1 MANFIQPGAVIDYTN
16 TGSAKIAA
24 GDVVS
29 LTSRI
34 GVAAC
39 DIIAGEKGSVSVS
52 GVWEID
58 KTASL
63 AISLGDAV
71 YFSTST
77 KKITKTNSD
86 IPAGFAVAAAAAA
99 DATVRVKIG

>member
-1 MANFIQPGAVIDYTN
+1 MATYIQKGNTIDYTN
-16 TGSAKIAA
+16 SGATKIAA

-34 GVAAC
+34 GIAAG
-39 DIIAGEKGSVSVS
+39 DIAASAVGALAVE
-52 GVWEID
+52 GVFEID

-71 YFSTST
+71 YFDTT
-77 KKITKTNSD
+77 NKKITKTNTD
-86 IPAGFAVAAAAAA
+86 VPAGWAIKAAAAA
-99 DATVRVKIG
+99 DTTVLVKIG